1 MRTAGALLVEVRQA
15 LGLTLGEVAQR
26 SGTSAPTL
34 SNYERG
40 RKEPRLTTLARI
52 LEATGFQLRLELVP
66 AGLDRALTRKDRRSL
81 AMHRLVAARLVTE
94 PDAVR
99 STANR
104 NLATL
109 RQADTERRAAGYLDE
124 WVHLLD
130 GPTDALV
137 ETLTS
142 ERQSARDLR
151 QVSPFAGVLSTAE
164 RLRII
169 EAVR

>member
-1 MRTAGALLVEVRQA
+1 MRTAGELLAEVRQS
-15 LGLTLGEVAQR
+15 LGLTLSDVAQR
-26 SGTSAPTL
+26 AATSAPTL
-34 SNYERG
+34 SNYERAH
-40 RKEPRLTTLARI
+40 KEPRVTTLARI
-52 LEATGFQLRLELVP
+52 FEATGYRLRLEAVP
-66 AGLDRALTRKDRRSL
+66 VGFDRALTRKDRRSL
-81 AMHRLVAARLVTE
+81 AMHRLVASKLVTE

-99 STANR
+99 SAASR

-130 GPTDALV
+130 GPPDALV

-151 QVSPFAGVLSTAE
+151 QVSPFAGVLSTTE